1 MTYLGQFMCAKSK
14 KSNSIIDDSTNQTF
28 QNSVS
33 LNRTGQIDISKKSNL
48 KWEASK
54 TVTDELA
61 LLILAVVVTIQEGKV
76 ASYGQVAAL
85 VGLPKHAR
93 LVGRVL
99 SRMDD
104 SSEVPWHRV
113 INVQGRIS
121 LSRLDDLG
129 FNEQQARL
137 LSEGVVIKNGKINFK
152 DFGWN
157 I

>member
-1 MTYLGQFMCAKSK
+1 MCAKSK

-61 LLILAVVVTIQEGKV
+61 LLILAVVVTIPVGKV

>member
-48 KWEASK
+48 KREASQ

-61 LLILAVVVTIQEGKV
+61 LLILAVVVTIPVGKV

-85 VGLPKHAR
+85 AGLPKHAR

-113 INVQGRIS
+113 INAQGRIS
-121 LSRLDDLG
+121 LSQLDDLG

>member
-33 LNRTGQIDISKKSNL
+33 LNRTAQTDISKKSNL
-48 KWEASK
+48 QREASQ

-61 LLILAVVVTIQEGKV
+61 LLILAVVVTIPFGKV